1 MARVGADMWHR
12 VRRVVT
18 LAATAFLVAT
28 LSCAAPY
35 GWAYAAPLSEGS
47 PIEQD
52 GTCDSC
58 VDVGFFVAVVKD
70 GTDSYP
76 QSEEELQQILTGVYS
91 PGIYIDKAFDASD
104 FAEFGGDM
112 YDHQL
117 YDLTGEA
124 IKARIVT
131 LPTEEQIAEACAR
144 GGIAFDPETQTV
156 VWYVVKSADSV
167 WDSMWHIDGLLVPKE
182 IAPDPGEPD
191 EPDEPDNPG
200 TGEPDEPDPDPGDPD
215 DPDVP
220 DSGDADNPD
229 VPDPDPGQ
237 PDDPDSGTDPD
248 DPRPDDPAGPD
259 DGESASPA
267 PDNAGAAE
275 SEKPLTSNSAPMHGF
290 PLGAPN
296 NAVDSSGESL
306 AAGATSAAID
316 SREGAS
322 QPGAA
327 DSIEPAIGGEAPEA
341 SADVSSSIAQDE
353 APLGAMPSVPGEE
366 PRLKG
371 ISDAASTALHV
382 VGALGLA
389 GVAAGVVVA
398 NVAAAQAGSALSSLD
413 SQLRGR
419 GRGRR
424 S

>member
-12 VRRVVT
+12 VRRVTT
-18 LAATAFLVAT
+18 LAAAVLLAVT
-28 LSCAAPY
+28 LSCAAPH
-35 GWAYAAPLSEGS
+35 GWAYAVPSNEGS
-47 PIEQD
+47 PIEQ
-52 GTCDSC
+52 GETCDSC

-91 PGIYIDKAFDASD
+91 PGIYIDQAFDASD

-182 IAPDPGEPD
+182 IAPEPGEPD

-200 TGEPDEPDPDPGDPD
+200 TGEPDEPDPGDPD
-215 DPDVP
+215 
-220 DSGDADNPD
+220 NPG

-237 PDDPDSGTDPD
+237 PDDPDSGADPD
-248 DPRPDDPAGPD
+248 DPRPDGPAGSD
-259 DGESASPA
+259 DGEATSPA
-267 PDNAGAAE
+267 PDNEGAAE
-275 SEKPLTSNSAPMHGF
+275 SEKPLAPNPSPMHGS

-306 AAGATSAAID
+306 VAGATSAAID

-327 DSIEPAIGGEAPEA
+327 DSAEPAAGGEVPEA

-353 APLGAMPSVPGEE
+353 TPLGALPSVPGEE
-366 PRLKG
+366 PRPKG
-371 ISDAASTALHV
+371 ISDAASMALHV

-398 NVAAAQAGSALSSLD
+398 NVAAAQVGSALSSLD

-424 S
+424 L